1 MKLATFAISDH
12 TSVPDAHAA
21 WSGLHQPLSL
31 VQAIPLLLDGNRF
44 VSGPGVDSTKPN
56 GSSTPALC
64 HTLVLSSSSSISRP
78 GVDSTN
84 PT

>member
-1 MKLATFAISDH
+1 METLT
-12 TSVPDAHAA
+12 
-21 WSGLHQPLSL
+21 
-31 VQAIPLLLDGNRF
+31 PLLLDGNRF
-44 VSGPGVDSTKPN
+44 VSGPVVDSTKPN
-56 GSSTPALC
+56 DSSTPALC

>member
-1 MKLATFAISDH
+1 M
-12 TSVPDAHAA
+12 
-21 WSGLHQPLSL
+21 SGL
-31 VQAIPLLLDGNRF
+31 
-44 VSGPGVDSTKPN
+44 GVDSTKPN

-84 PT
+84 PTESDLDTRAITKEDHE